1 MAENTVL
8 IVDDDEAI
16 VRLIRRVLEKGG
28 YQVLSALNGAEA
40 LLLCDEHKGDIQVV
54 LLDVIMP
61 GLKGDDF
68 EVYFKSKHPEAK
80 VIFMSGYS
88 EEILAAHK
96 LTGSEE
102 NFLKKPFT
110 LDELLYKVEEV
121 MKAG

>member
-88 EEILAAHK
+88 EEILVAHK